1 MSTTMLTTIS
11 REQINETK
19 NKKSFICYEARTCT
33 QTPDT
38 THIETRRHTL

>member
-1 MSTTMLTTIS
+1 MLTTIS

-19 NKKSFICYEARTCT
+19 KQKSYICYEAQTCT

-38 THIETRRHTL
+38 TLIETHRHTF